1 VRKDVEPKI
10 YYNGGQWNAGLRMVE
25 KCLW

>member
-25 KCLW
+25 KCL